1 MGHSRVAPSITDS
14 VVIFSDVRTPL
25 LCWGLILL
33 QLVAEAQ
40 LLGGAASFNFLR
52 LPAGAVSSAQ
62 GGLVVAQDESD
73 LSLSFQNPALLTAVN
88 HARVQASFLNLPGGA
103 QHYFLS
109 GSNLS
114 KTSSLVTALSIQYVD
129 HGEVSSA
136 DAGGNVLGRFR
147 PREWTMQLAAST
159 PYKQRWAGGV
169 SLQFAHASYDTYR
182 ADALLSNIGIRYRDT
197 LSGWHAGAVLR
208 YTGFFIRRFTSND
221 QSVLPVELALGVW
234 KKLTGS
240 PFSIGCTIQRMQRWD
255 LDADALY
262 DPALSL
268 IGMDDR
274 QSTFIGQFFNHLIL
288 STRVE
293 VHSRIH
299 VMGGYNFLRRRE
311 LSWAGG
317 ANGLSGFSYGLQTR
331 LDPLRISFGR
341 SHYQAGTALSQ
352 VSLEFSPS
360 SIRKGWRRGDFDN

>member
-1 MGHSRVAPSITDS
+1 MGHSRLAPSITDS

-25 LCWGLILL
+25 LCGGLILF

-62 GGLVVAQDESD
+62 GGLVVAQDDSD

-88 HARVQASFLNLPGGA
+88 HARIQASFLNLPGGA
-103 QHYFLS
+103 KNYFLS
-109 GSNLS
+109 GSNRS
-114 KTSSLVTALSIQYVD
+114 KTSSVVTALSIQYVD

-147 PREWTMQLAAST
+147 PREWTVQLAASM

-208 YTGFFIRRFTSND
+208 YTGFFMRRFTGND
-221 QSVLPVELALGVW
+221 PSVLPVELAFGVW
-234 KKLTGS
+234 KKLIGS

-255 LDADALY
+255 LDADALF
-262 DPALSL
+262 DPAFSV

-274 QSTFIGQFFNHLIL
+274 RSTFIGQFFNHLIL

-293 VHSRIH
+293 VHPRVH
-299 VMGGYNFLRRRE
+299 FMGGYNFLRRRE

-317 ANGLSGFSYGLQTR
+317 ANGLSGFSYGFRAQFDPVR
-331 LDPLRISFGR
+331 LAFSRA
-341 SHYQAGTALSQ
+341 HYQSGQAMSQ
-352 VSLEFSPS
+352 ASMEFSLKKPS
-360 SIRKGWRRGDFDN
+360 KGWKR